1 MTYPDP
7 AVIQMVTERFV
18 PLRLDHRDP
27 NVRKLNL
34 LWLPTLY
41 VLDKREEI
49 HGRSVNSLPPE
60 DLLDVLDLAEAHARM
75 KGGKAARA
83 DELLSAALA
92 RREHGPLTDEQGKQT
107 AYIAKAAEDLGQI
120 VDDLLDL
127 ARIAA
132 GKSEVRV
139 AAFSVSTLFS
149 ALRGMF
155 RPLHGVGA
163 VQVRG
168 SQRQPPPHAAPI
180 VDPVEVPV

>member
-7 AVIQMVTERFV
+7 AVIEMITERFV
-18 PLRLDHRDP
+18 PLRLDYRDP

-41 VLDKREEI
+41 VLDKREVI

-92 RREHGPLTDEQGKQT
+92 RREHGPLTDELLYWSG
-107 AYIAKAAEDLGQI
+107 IA
-120 VDDLLDL
+120 
-127 ARIAA
+127 RYFA
-132 GKSEVRV
+132 G
-139 AAFSVSTLFS
+139 
-149 ALRGMF
+149 G
-155 RPLHGVGA
+155 HD
-163 VQVRG
+163 
-168 SQRQPPPHAAPI
+168 HAARDAIWADLRRRYPDSI
-180 VDPVEVPV
+180 WTHRIPGYVQERSESGTG